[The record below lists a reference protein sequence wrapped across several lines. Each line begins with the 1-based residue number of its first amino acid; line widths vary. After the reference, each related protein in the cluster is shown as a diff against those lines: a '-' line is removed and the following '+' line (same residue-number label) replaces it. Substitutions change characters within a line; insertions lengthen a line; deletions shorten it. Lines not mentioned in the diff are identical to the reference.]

1 MKRIAMSLVTIAAVA
16 CLVVGATGAYFSS
29 TATVTNNTFSTGT
42 LEIRV
47 NSQPTITGA
56 TFSPMAPGQ
65 KGGSHFDI
73 NNYGPPWFPAGPSNL
88 TAKTLLLSVMNAT
101 GDSTLWSN
109 LYIRVQVN
117 RGWPSWQNVY
127 SGPISGLSNADLLHP
142 NWTELIPGSSEDLR
156 YQVWLPETGG
166 DQSALMGK
174 TVHWDFAVEGR
185 TN

>member
-65 KGGSHFDI
+65 KGGSNFDI
-73 NNYGPPWFPAGPSNL
+73 NNYGAPWFAGPSNL
-88 TAKTLLLSVMNAT
+88 KAKTLLLSVMNAT
-101 GDSTLWSN
+101 GDSSLWSN
-109 LYIRVQVN
+109 LYIRVQVT
-117 RGWPSWQNVY
+117 RTSGATWQNVY
-127 SGPISGLSNADLLHP
+127 WGPISSLSNADLLHP
-142 NWTELIPGSSEDLR
+142 YWTELIPGSSEGLR